1 MSGVNGNKAFIGF
14 YDDCH
19 GTRNLFKAA
28 SKVRQGGRIGQTGRV
43 LDWVQG
49 EQQRNRLW

>member
-19 GTRNLFKAA
+19 GTRDLFKAA